1 MGEDHVA
8 GRTLMY
14 LGGWSNCVKCREI
27 FQYTL
32 QVYILACI
40 YSYVHANT
48 HVVGAEVRH
57 TQKSLGFRFRVWL
70 GYLALLSISAQ
81 SVVA

>member
-14 LGGWSNCVKCREI
+14 LGGWSTCVKCRD
-27 FQYTL
+27 FFHYTL

-40 YSYVHANT
+40 YYVHAST

-57 TQKSLGFRFRVWL
+57 TQMSLGFRFRAWL

-81 SVVA
+81 SVVV